1 MLFLCVDQNNKF
13 IIKQTSE
20 SVQCM
25 VLARDP
31 STRLLDGLF
40 HLWTGK
46 KIRNKK
52 N

>member
-1 MLFLCVDQNNKF
+1 MNDDSVRAFFLVD
-13 IIKQTSE
+13 ITVTEMITE
-20 SVQCM
+20 GVM

-46 KIRNKK
+46 KIN
-52 N
+52 